1 MIIVAAHH
9 LAPLSARRRRPPARR
24 PGLCLLGLLL
34 ALAGCAARQVTVQ
47 PISQTDAYRQAMDS
61 ALTTDRPASTA
72 LVVLRR
78 HGLET
83 LYRQSPDQCL
93 ATLWPKVLAD
103 GRRDGLYALAEL
115 CFGRAQQL
123 DRPAWRFGNRQQAR
137 DTYLAAAASA
147 YLYLFDPGSDPL
159 PTAYDRRLRIA
170 CDLYNAAL
178 GRAFADANGQVTL
191 TNVLRSTPL
200 GKIDIAF
207 DQPELIASIQALDAV
222 LLADQYAVQGLE
234 IRNRTSGLGTPVIA
248 VRRRDS
254 QRPFRQ
260 AFGATLI
267 MTFEPPTDP
276 GGTLH
281 GTIRAIPATEQPE
294 IVIGDAKVPVEM
306 DQTVPIA
313 YALSDPWVWKL
324 GRQVF
329 RLGQAP
335 IHTGIYPTEPYAPG
349 KIPILLVHG
358 TMSSPFLWADL
369 WNSLRADPKI
379 RQHYQ
384 FWLYFYE
391 SSRPLGVSAN
401 NLRNA
406 IVDTVATKD
415 PQNQDPALRQMVVI
429 GHSQG
434 GLLTK
439 MTAIDSGE
447 SLLEAITGSKLADLK
462 LSEKNAAIARRYGI
476 FTPLPQVR
484 RVVFI
489 STPHRGS
496 YQASGLVRGLV
507 RRLVRVPADLTQLST
522 LLDSVK
528 QQFEVP
534 AEFRSLPTSVDSM
547 SPNNPGMLRLAE
559 IPVAPGIRSHSIIPI
574 KGDDTPPAGKD
585 GVVAYASAHQD
596 YVESEFVVRDGHS
609 CQGNPL
615 VIEEV
620 RRILLEHLASPAN
633 PEKP

>member
-1 MIIVAAHH
+1 MIIPTTV
-9 LAPLSARRRRPPARR
+9 RRRLRSA
-24 PGLCLLGLLL
+24 LSWLSILLL
-34 ALAGCAARQVTVQ
+34 PALAGCATRQVTVQ
-47 PISQTDAYRQAMDS
+47 SVSQTAAYRQAMAS
-61 ALTTDRPASTA
+61 ALTTDRPASGA

-78 HGLET
+78 HGLEEM
-83 LYRQSPDQCL
+83 YRQSPDQCL

-103 GRRDGLYALAEL
+103 GRRDGLHALAEL
-115 CFGRAQQL
+115 CFGRARQL
-123 DRPAWRFGNRQQAR
+123 DRPAWRFGHRQQAR

-147 YLYLFDPGSDPL
+147 YLYLFSPGNDPL

-170 CDLYNAAL
+170 CDLYNTAL
-178 GRAFADANGQVTL
+178 GRAFADADGKVTL
-191 TNVLRSTPL
+191 APGSRETPL
-200 GKIDIAF
+200 GRIDIAF
-207 DQPELIASIQALDAV
+207 DQPELMASILALDAV
-222 LLADQYAVQGLE
+222 LLADRYAVEGLE
-234 IRNRTSGLGTPVIA
+234 IRNRTSGIGTPVIA
-248 VRRRDS
+248 VKRRDS

-260 AFGATLI
+260 AFGATLVL
-267 MTFEPPTDP
+267 TFEPPADP
-276 GGTLH
+276 AAGMLKGSLRT
-281 GTIRAIPATEQPE
+281 IPATDRPE
-294 IVIGDAKVPVEM
+294 ILIGDARVPVEM

-335 IHTGIYPTEPYAPG
+335 VHTGIYPTEPYTPG

-358 TMSSPFLWADL
+358 TMSSPFLWADM
-369 WNSLRADPKI
+369 WNSLRADPEI

-401 NLRNA
+401 NLRTA
-406 IVDTVATKD
+406 IADTVAAMD
-415 PQNQDPALRQMVVI
+415 PQSQDAALRQMVVV

-439 MTAIDSGE
+439 MTAIDTGE
-447 SLLEAITGSKLADLK
+447 ILLEAITGKPLADLK
-462 LSEKNAAIARRYGI
+462 LSEKDAALARKYGI

-496 YQASGLVRGLV
+496 YQASGLVRSLV
-507 RRLVRVPADLTQLST
+507 RRLVRVPADLTQMST
-522 LLDSVK
+522 LLDTVK
-528 QQFEVP
+528 QQLTLP
-534 AEFRSLPTSVDSM
+534 AEFRRLPTSVDSM
-547 SPNNPGMLRLAE
+547 SPKNPVMLRLAE
-559 IPVAPGIRSHSIIPI
+559 IPLAPGVHGHSIIPI
-574 KGDDTPPAGKD
+574 KGDAKPPAGKD
-585 GVVAYASAHQD
+585 GVVSYASAHQE

-620 RRILLEHLASPAN
+620 RRILLEHLES
-633 PEKP
+633 E